1 MRLQPLLHAHAVAA
15 SGTYGYSP
23 CHIRLQVSDPIRFPE
38 VLDITPFTRDGAAA
52 AATTT
57 TTDGTATTTTG
68 SASASASSLASGRYR
83 LTAILMHTGASAH
96 SGHYTARIMEQ
107 PPAEDLRHGEGGAE
121 NGGGGAE
128 GGTVAHLPGQA

>member
-38 VLDITPFTRDGAAA
+38 VLDISPYTRDGAATAAGTAAAGTAAAGTATAAAA
-52 AATTT
+52 AATAP
-57 TTDGTATTTTG
+57 G
-68 SASASASSLASGRYR
+68 SGRYR
-83 LTAILMHTGASAH
+83 LTAILMHTGTSAH

-107 PPAEDLRHGEGGAE
+107 PPGAAAPSSP
-121 NGGGGAE
+121 N
-128 GGTVAHLPGQA
+128 HSCKPIPKP

>member
-38 VLDITPFTRDGAAA
+38 VLDISPYTRDGAATAAGTAAAGTAAAGTATAAAA
-52 AATTT
+52 AAT
-57 TTDGTATTTTG
+57 APG
-68 SASASASSLASGRYR
+68 S
-83 LTAILMHTGASAH
+83 ASAH

-107 PPAEDLRHGEGGAE
+107 PPGAAAPS
-121 NGGGGAE
+121 NPNHSGK
-128 GGTVAHLPGQA
+128 PIPNP

>member
-38 VLDITPFTRDGAAA
+38 VLDISPYTRDGAATAAGTAAAGTAAAGTAAAGTATAAAA
-52 AATTT
+52 AATAP
-57 TTDGTATTTTG
+57 G
-68 SASASASSLASGRYR
+68 SGRYR
-83 LTAILMHTGASAH
+83 LTAILMHTGTSAH

-107 PPAEDLRHGEGGAE
+107 PPGAAAPS
-121 NGGGGAE
+121 NPNHSGK
-128 GGTVAHLPGQA
+128 PIPNP

>member
-38 VLDITPFTRDGAAA
+38 VLDISPYTRDGATTAAGTAAAGTAAAGTATAAAA
-52 AATTT
+52 AATAP
-57 TTDGTATTTTG
+57 G
-68 SASASASSLASGRYR
+68 SGRYR
-83 LTAILMHTGASAH
+83 LTAILMHTGTSAH

-107 PPAEDLRHGEGGAE
+107 PPGAAAPSSP
-121 NGGGGAE
+121 N
-128 GGTVAHLPGQA
+128 HSCKPIPKP

>member
-38 VLDITPFTRDGAAA
+38 VLDISPYTRDGAATAAGTAAAGTAAAGTATAAAA
-52 AATTT
+52 AATAP
-57 TTDGTATTTTG
+57 GR
-68 SASASASSLASGRYR
+68 GRYR
-83 LTAILMHTGASAH
+83 LTAILMHTGTSAH

-107 PPAEDLRHGEGGAE
+107 PPGAAAPSSP
-121 NGGGGAE
+121 N
-128 GGTVAHLPGQA
+128 HSCKPIPKP